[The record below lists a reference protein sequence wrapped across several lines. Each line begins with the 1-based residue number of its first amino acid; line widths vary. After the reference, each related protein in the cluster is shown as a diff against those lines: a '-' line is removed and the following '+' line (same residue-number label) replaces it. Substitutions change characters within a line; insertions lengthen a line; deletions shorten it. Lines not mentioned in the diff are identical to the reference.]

1 MTREARSSM
10 RTIWLAAEVV
20 GPTTHLLGDPHVG
33 SSGGMGDTRTLNPT
47 VGLRDRW
54 LLVVLDVVVL
64 C

>member
-1 MTREARSSM
+1 M